1 MELRMTPFME
11 ALAVAEQTLLLALQ
25 DAQRLSAKDLR
36 EAEVRLHA
44 LVAHVVSKREEAEKG
59 KDKEA
64 GELIHRAIPSD
75 SPDALDEWYE
85 DPWAST
91 GDASSPSRSKAEGR
105 GSPTRSPGPKRV
117 ETFCLEQLDDTRTE
131 VAENTGHPGRSEQVA
146 RLEDFADT
154 RHDLDDRHS
163 DPQWQY
169 GRCVALKLV
178 VHSPKGCSAYEQLL
192 VVLLT
197 VFQLSEQERRKAFAL
212 RREEAG
218 LQWWPF

>member
-1 MELRMTPFME
+1 MPAHPPGRRLR
-11 ALAVAEQTLLLALQ
+11 A
-25 DAQRLSAKDLR
+25 
-36 EAEVRLHA
+36 
-44 LVAHVVSKREEAEKG
+44 G
-59 KDKEA
+59 A
-64 GELIHRAIPSD
+64 GESNP
-75 SPDALDEWYE
+75 E
-85 DPWAST
+85 
-91 GDASSPSRSKAEGR
+91 
-105 GSPTRSPGPKRV
+105 PGPQAGLSLCILKV